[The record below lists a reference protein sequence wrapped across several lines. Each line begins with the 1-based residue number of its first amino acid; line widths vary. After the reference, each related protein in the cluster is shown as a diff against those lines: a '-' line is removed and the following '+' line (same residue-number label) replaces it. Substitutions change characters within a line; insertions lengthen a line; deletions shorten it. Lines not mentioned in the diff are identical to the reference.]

1 MSQRFDS
8 PLALAQWLR
17 AVVAGD
23 LRADSRRMQADDGF
37 IAWPGGIHDARR
49 FVSSAL
55 NDGAAAAVVEA
66 HGVEAWGP
74 WDERVAVLPDLKA
87 NAGDVAAA
95 FYEQPMDA
103 LDVVAITGTNGKT
116 STTWWLAQLLCGLQQ
131 PCAIV
136 GTLGLGT
143 PTSERGD
150 WAWTPTGLTTP
161 DPVMLH
167 SQSRRWVNDGVQ
179 ACAIEASSIGLVEGR
194 LNGANL
200 RVAVF
205 TNFTQDHLDFHGDM
219 ASYWAAKASL
229 FDWPSLNSAVI
240 NIDDAKGP
248 VLQATCQAKSLD
260 VWTVS
265 ADEHRPS
272 PARLQVRAHES
283 QATGQHFEVIEHTA
297 RGDVVGKWRVQC
309 PLLGDYNRL
318 NLLCVLASVRA
329 LGVDMDRAVF
339 ACASLSA
346 VPGRLQPVSSGQV
359 AEPLVLVDY
368 AHTPDAVTQVLRV
381 AREVADRRSGSLW
394 VVLGCGGDRDSS
406 KRPLMA
412 AAAERG
418 ADRLV
423 LTSDNPRSESPER
436 ILADMASGLSVSG
449 QAVLEIDRA
458 NAIALALRVA
468 AANDVVVIAGKGHE
482 DYQEVAGVRHPFS
495 DARVALAALQ
505 QRAQE
510 EAAP

>member
-1 MSQRFDS
+1 VSQRFDS
-8 PLALAQWLR
+8 PTALAHWLR
-17 AVVAGD
+17 TQVAGE
-23 LRADSRRMQADDGF
+23 LRADSRRVQADDGF
-37 IAWPGGIHDARR
+37 IAWPGGVHDARQ

-55 NDGAAAAVVEA
+55 IDGAAAEVVEA
-66 HGVEAWGP
+66 NGSEAWGP
-74 WDERVAVLPDLKA
+74 WDDRVAVLPDLKA
-87 NAGDVAAA
+87 HAGEVAAA
-95 FYEQPMDA
+95 FYGQPMDA
-103 LDVVAITGTNGKT
+103 MNVVAITGTNGKT

-150 WAWTPTGLTTP
+150 WTWTPTGLTTP

-167 SQSRRWVNDGVQ
+167 SQSRRWVKAGVQ

-200 RVAVF
+200 GVAVF

-229 FDWPSLNSAVI
+229 FDWPSLRSAVI
-240 NIDDAKGP
+240 NIDDAQGP
-248 VLQATCQAKSLD
+248 VLQAACQARSLD

-265 ADEHRPS
+265 ADPHRAS
-272 PARLQVRAHES
+272 PARLQVRSMES
-283 QATGQHFEVIEHTA
+283 LATGQRFEVIEHA
-297 RGDVVGKWRVQC
+297 ADGSWVGQWHVQC

-329 LGVDMDRAVF
+329 LGVDMGRAVV
-339 ACASLSA
+339 ACASLTA
-346 VPGRLQPVSSGQV
+346 VPGRLQPVSSGPI
-359 AEPLVLVDY
+359 AEPLALVDY

-381 AREVADRRSGSLW
+381 AREVADRRGGSLW

-482 DYQEVAGVRHPFS
+482 GCQEVAGVRHPFS

-505 QRAQE
+505 QRARE